1 VRKKLRQNLSEI
13 LELPVDVSL
22 DLPRVVIHGHL
33 GVLIQNHRGIIMCSP
48 ERIAIGIGPG
58 QITILGDGLE
68 VEEVSRED
76 IVIRGSIK
84 SVHMEN

>member
-1 VRKKLRQNLSEI
+1 MRKKIKQNLSEI
-13 LELPVDVSL
+13 LELPIDVSL

-33 GVLIQNHRGIIMCSP
+33 GVLIQNHRGIIMCSS
-48 ERIAIGIGPG
+48 ERITIGIGRG